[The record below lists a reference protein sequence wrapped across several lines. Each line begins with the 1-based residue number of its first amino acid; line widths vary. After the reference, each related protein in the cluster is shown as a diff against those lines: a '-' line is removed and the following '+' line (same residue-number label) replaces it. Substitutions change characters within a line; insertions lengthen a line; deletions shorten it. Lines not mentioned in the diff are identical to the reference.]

1 MLKRSILLKMIFA
14 FLVVSL
20 ITVGL
25 LVVSASYNTGKVFD
39 TYLMEKD
46 QESITSHFTQYYTKH
61 GSWEGV
67 SSTLAS
73 LYTNL
78 KVTEGDAIHPSFS
91 LADNHEIVIISS
103 GYYKAGDQLL
113 QNDKKDSQVI
123 TIDGK
128 VTGYLILRRPMPRP
142 FPGPNG
148 FIERVNTSLMLSGL
162 AALAFSLLLGIVIS
176 RIFTRPIRELTD
188 AARKVANGNL
198 NQHVEVRSNDELGEL
213 TVVFN
218 DMTVKLSQLIESRK
232 RMTADIAHEL
242 RTPISVILGH
252 AEGIHDGVLDA
263 SPETIEII
271 RHESIRLE
279 KLVNDLRVLA
289 LSDAGD
295 LKLSPQPSSPIQ
307 LMQTVQDI
315 FKYKAQSKEIEL
327 VLDHPVQLPDV
338 MIDTDRMVQVFSN
351 LVENALRVTPR
362 GGIIRLA
369 ASEQDHQVDMV
380 VSDTGPGLP
389 DGESELIFDRL
400 YRTDQSRQRD
410 QGGSGLGLAIARTLV
425 EKQGGKIWAESI
437 PGSGA
442 TIHILLPFY
451 THPE

>member
-1 MLKRSILLKMIFA
+1 MLKRSILFKMIFA

-25 LVVSASYNTGKVFD
+25 LVASASYNTGKVFD

-46 QESITSHFTQYYTKH
+46 QESITNHFAQYYTQH
-61 GSWEGV
+61 GSWDGV
-67 SSTLAS
+67 AATLDS
-73 LYTNL
+73 LYTTL
-78 KVTEGDAIHPSFS
+78 KVTEGDAKHPSFS
-91 LADNHEIVIISS
+91 LADSQDIVIISG
-103 GYYKAGDQLL
+103 GYYNVGDQLL

-123 TIDGK
+123 RIDGK
-128 VTGYLILRRPMPRP
+128 VAGYLVFRRPMPRP
-142 FPGPNG
+142 NPGPNG
-148 FIERVNTSLMLSGL
+148 FIERVNTRLILSGV
-162 AALAFSLLLGIVIS
+162 AALVFALLLGIVIS
-176 RIFTRPIRELTD
+176 RIFTRPIRDLTD

-198 NQHVEVRSNDELGEL
+198 KQQVVVRSSDEMGEL

-218 DMTVKLSQLIESRK
+218 DMTAKLSQLIDSRK
-232 RMTADIAHEL
+232 QMTADIAHEL

-252 AEGIHDGVLDA
+252 AEGIHDGVLEA

-289 LSDAGD
+289 LSDAGE
-295 LKLSPQPSSPIQ
+295 LKLAPLPSSPVS
-307 LMQTVQDI
+307 LLQTVHNI
-315 FKYKAQSKEIEL
+315 FRYKAQSKEIEL
-327 VLDHPVQLPDV
+327 ELDYPEQISDV

-362 GGIIRLA
+362 GGVIRLKA
-369 ASEQDHQVDMV
+369 IEQDHQVEFI

-389 DGESELIFDRL
+389 EGESDKIFDRL

-425 EKQGGKIWAESI
+425 EQQGGKIWAESV
-437 PGSGA
+437 PGEGA
-442 TIHILLPFY
+442 SMHIQLPTY
-451 THPE
+451 TRPN

>member
-46 QESITSHFTQYYTKH
+46 QESITKHFTQYYTQH

-73 LYTNL
+73 LYTTL
-78 KVTEGDAIHPSFS
+78 KVTEGDPIHPSFS
-91 LADNHEIVIISS
+91 LADNQEVVIISG
-103 GYYKAGDQLL
+103 GYYNVGDQLL

-128 VTGYLILRRPMPRP
+128 VAGYLILRRPMPRP

-148 FIERVNTSLMLSGL
+148 FIERVNTSLVLSGL

-176 RIFTRPIRELTD
+176 RIFTRPIRELTE

-213 TVVFN
+213 SVVFN
-218 DMTVKLSQLIESRK
+218 DMTAKLSQLIESRK

-295 LKLSPQPSSPIQ
+295 LKLSPQPSSPIH
-307 LMQTVQDI
+307 LMQTVQNI
-315 FKYKAQSKEIEL
+315 FKYKAQSKEIKL
-327 VLDHPVQLPDV
+327 VLDHPARLPDV

-362 GGIIRLA
+362 GGSIRLA
-369 ASEQDHQVDMV
+369 ASERDHQVDMV

-425 EKQGGKIWAESI
+425 EQQGGKIWAESI

-442 TIHILLPFY
+442 SIHILLPSY